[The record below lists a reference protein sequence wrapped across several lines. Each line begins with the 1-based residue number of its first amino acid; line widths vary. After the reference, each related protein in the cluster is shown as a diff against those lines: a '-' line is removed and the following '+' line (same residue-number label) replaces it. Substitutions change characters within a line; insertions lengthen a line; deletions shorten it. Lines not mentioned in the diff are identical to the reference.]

1 MTCLPQQVLM
11 PLSGSLVRF
20 VAKAILLKVK
30 RLMAVP
36 SGGMAVGGGRRFRRI
51 RWYVFFN
58 HQSMEI

>member
-1 MTCLPQQVLM
+1 
-11 PLSGSLVRF
+11 
-20 VAKAILLKVK
+20 
-30 RLMAVP
+30 MAVP